1 MRPEET
7 EYAGSSENL
16 PRVWVAVRAA
26 VREVVDETTLADVLS
41 GKLPAHI
48 KKLTTLPDAWQPR

>member
-1 MRPEET
+1 MRD
-7 EYAGSSENL
+7 SED
-16 PRVWVAVRAA
+16 PSTAA
-26 VREVVDETTLADVLS
+26 PNAFAPDFLRRFEADVLS

>member
-7 EYAGSSENL
+7 VYEGSAENL
-16 PRVWVAVRAA
+16 PRIWVAVRAA

-48 KKLTTLPDAWQPR
+48 RKLTALPDAWQPR